1 MAFCQKPLAKSHR
14 RVGVCLFSSGLWQL
28 ISEEWLPKHDPK
40 KRGCHGPAAPNP
52 ASSGA
57 SAEPFLNP
65 VGWEAS
71 CSDAAL
77 GQDGALE
84 AVHTLQTASFTPS
97 VPEELAIPT
106 VFSIRCLLSILKAT
120 ALAQSPHF
128 TSHLGSCNNLAFP
141 HLNFSLQCC

>member
-14 RVGVCLFSSGLWQL
+14 RVGVCLFSSGLWRL

-57 SAEPFLNP
+57 SAAPFLNP